1 MSQDTATGHG
11 VRAVAVPPAARA
23 ISTLS
28 HVDYEDAFMVDLS
41 PGQDWTAEQWARAI
55 LEDTSP
61 AMRRLLAV
69 AWSALRLDLGPTASD
84 QFVLGLKIQSRTPDR
99 LLLGVS
105 SRFAMRGELL
115 FDRQEQTLFYATF
128 VEQKSRVARAVWAAM
143 APVHVWAVRYV
154 MNQASRR
161 QGAGRTNT
169 T

>member
-1 MSQDTATGHG
+1 MSQETSTAQG

-28 HVDYEDAFMVDLS
+28 HVDYEDAFVIDLG
-41 PGQDWTAEQWARAI
+41 PAQDWTAEQWARAI

-61 AMRRLLAV
+61 AMRRLLAT
-69 AWSALRLDLGPTASD
+69 AWFALRLELGPTPSD
-84 QFVLGLKIQSRTPDR
+84 HFVLGLEIQSRTADR
-99 LLLGVS
+99 VLLGVS
-105 SRFAMRGELL
+105 SRFGMRGELL
-115 FDRQEQTLFYATF
+115 FDRQQQTLFYATF

-143 APVHVWAVRYV
+143 APVHRWAVRYL
-154 MNQASRR
+154 MQQASRR